1 MFNHFDLSTYRI
13 GLTSL
18 RPCAPRAFK
27 EQRERGRRRDRK
39 ERERERTYAIWP
51 RERIQPP
58 RGRNW
63 NENRGVHPSRQWGL
77 LGDDM
82 FFFFHRFLRVDF
94 RLVSRTHFS
103 FVSEKREGN
112 PGIPLDF
119 NVPVSFAYVYIYIT
133 TSRIEL
139 LSSRNSPIYF
149 SFVQSSSLVSIV

>member
-1 MFNHFDLSTYRI
+1 
-13 GLTSL
+13 
-18 RPCAPRAFK
+18 
-27 EQRERGRRRDRK
+27 
-39 ERERERTYAIWP
+39 
-51 RERIQPP
+51 
-58 RGRNW
+58 
-63 NENRGVHPSRQWGL
+63 
-77 LGDDM
+77 M

>member
-1 MFNHFDLSTYRI
+1 
-13 GLTSL
+13 
-18 RPCAPRAFK
+18 
-27 EQRERGRRRDRK
+27 
-39 ERERERTYAIWP
+39 
-51 RERIQPP
+51 
-58 RGRNW
+58 
-63 NENRGVHPSRQWGL
+63 
-77 LGDDM
+77 M

-103 FVSEKREGN
+103 FVLEKGEGN

-119 NVPVSFAYVYIYIT
+119 NVPSLVSFAYVYIYIT